1 VINAVALESAMT
13 AQAVLSRLARH
24 GFWLDPNQPQAAEWI
39 RQCATRTGL
48 PGDETARR
56 LAKDSSTVAVAIRR
70 QWFANV
76 LWYAR
81 SVLEV
86 LTPCSHADPTQP
98 LLDVLN
104 LHESDSRPAVPLE
117 AAAGASNDSVVL
129 DGDQAVGV
137 GPRETSVPL
146 ATGGTTRRRG
156 SGGPGAPPPRPDT
169 DAVTARA
176 WPRIDAPEYT
186 RAGAPFEVVGASA
199 SRRKAASRAPRSRS
213 MFRRVSSGSR

>member
-24 GFWLDPNQPQAAEWI
+24 GFWLDPKQPQAAEWI
-39 RQCATRTGL
+39 RQCAIRTGL
-48 PGDETARR
+48 PADETARR
-56 LAKDSSTVAVAIRR
+56 LSRDFSIVAAAIRR

-76 LWYAR
+76 LWYTR

-86 LTPCSHADPTQP
+86 LTRCTHADPTQP

-137 GPRETSVPL
+137 VL
-146 ATGGTTRRRG
+146 ARRAYRWRLAARRG
-156 SGGPGAPPPRPDT
+156 AAGPVVATLPRLD
-169 DAVTARA
+169 REL
-176 WPRIDAPEYT
+176 R
-186 RAGAPFEVVGASA
+186 G
-199 SRRKAASRAPRSRS
+199 RS
-213 MFRRVSSGSR
+213 SS